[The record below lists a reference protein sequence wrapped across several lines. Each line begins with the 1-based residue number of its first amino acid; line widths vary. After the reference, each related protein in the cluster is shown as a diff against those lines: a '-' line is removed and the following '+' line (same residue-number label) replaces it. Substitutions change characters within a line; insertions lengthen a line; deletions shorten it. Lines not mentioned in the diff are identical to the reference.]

1 MSYEMYQ
8 EQILDHYRN
17 PRNVGE
23 LKDPDIAAQ
32 GDNPLCGDKIALYL
46 KLGDDGRVE
55 EARFQGE
62 GCAISQASASLL
74 TLKLKGML
82 LEKVRRFD
90 KEAIL
95 ETLGIPISP
104 VRLKCAIL
112 SVEVLKVGL
121 RQAGYEDV

>member
-1 MSYEMYQ
+1 MTYEMYQ

-17 PRNVGE
+17 PRNVGTLE
-23 LKDPDIAAQ
+23 DADIVAR
-32 GDNPLCGDKIALYL
+32 GDNPLCGDEIALYL
-46 KLGDDGRVE
+46 KLGENGTVE
-55 EARFQGE
+55 DVKFQGK

-74 TLKLKGML
+74 TLKLKGMG
-82 LEKVRRFD
+82 LEQVKAFG

-121 RQAGYEDV
+121 RQAGHEDV

>member
-1 MSYEMYQ
+1 MTYEMYQ

-17 PRNVGE
+17 PRNVGKLE
-23 LKDPDIAAQ
+23 DAQIAAE
-32 GDNPLCGDKIALYL
+32 GDNPLCGDKVALYL
-46 KLGDDGRVE
+46 KLGDDQRVE

-74 TLKLKGML
+74 TLKLKGMPM
-82 LEKVRRFD
+82 EKVKKFG
-90 KEAIL
+90 KEEIL

-121 RQAGYEDV
+121 RQAGHEDV